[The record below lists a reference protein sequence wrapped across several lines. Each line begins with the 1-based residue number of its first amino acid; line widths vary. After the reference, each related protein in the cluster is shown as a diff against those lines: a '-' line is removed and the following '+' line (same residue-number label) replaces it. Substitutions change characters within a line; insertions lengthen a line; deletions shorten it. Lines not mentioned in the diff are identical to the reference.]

1 MQPHFLTAV
10 LFEALVGTALG
21 VFLGFHGGWIG
32 PWLGRIMYPGGPG
45 EYQMVYSALGLLG
58 GSILG
63 IAGGV
68 YATGRAL
75 GQTGAWWA
83 ALLGSLLGAVLVGV
97 PMTGLLALLGPVL
110 PFLSMWG
117 LIGGGALIL
126 ALAGY
131 NRTRRFPPGA
141 WWGAVLL
148 GSLLG
153 VVLGYGMWAV
163 LGSP

>member
-45 EYQMVYSALGLLG
+45 EYQMVYSVLGAAG
-58 GSILG
+58 GAVLG

-68 YATGRAL
+68 YATGRVL

-83 ALLGSLLGAVLVGV
+83 ALLGSLLGAVLVAI
-97 PMTGLLALLGPVL
+97 PMNVILVRLNAEL
-110 PFLSMWG
+110 PYLSMWG
-117 LIGGGALIL
+117 LIGGGALLL
-126 ALAGY
+126 ALVGY
-131 NRTRRFPPGA
+131 NLTR
-141 WWGAVLL
+141 
-148 GSLLG
+148 
-153 VVLGYGMWAV
+153 
-163 LGSP
+163 